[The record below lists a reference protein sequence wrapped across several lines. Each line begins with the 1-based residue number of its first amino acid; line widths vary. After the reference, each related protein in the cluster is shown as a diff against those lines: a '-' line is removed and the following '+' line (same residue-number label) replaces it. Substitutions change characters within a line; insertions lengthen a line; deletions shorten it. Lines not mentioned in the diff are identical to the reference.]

1 MAQATAAAPPI
12 ATSTT
17 STSFGRWNSDSPT
30 AHTNPTPIAT
40 ALMIAASAA
49 NATIRVTSPA

>member
-1 MAQATAAAPPI
+1 MPHAIAAAPPI
-12 ATSTT
+12 AASTT
-17 STSFGRWNSDSPT
+17 STSCGRWNSDSPT
-30 AHTNPTPIAT
+30 AQTSPTPIAT